1 MTLKEQKC
9 VEDSI
14 LQLLDLLTP
23 GEKAVLYKTLHA
35 QGLRLSHC
43 DMIIRKAPPPVY
55 PRTKQEA
62 APQAHLPRGLPPSR
76 LFP

>member
-1 MTLKEQKC
+1 MTLEEQKY

-14 LQLLDLLTP
+14 LQLLDLLTS

-35 QGLRLSHC
+35 QGLRLNHC
-43 DMIIRKAPPPVY
+43 DTIIRKAPPPVF
-55 PRTKQEA
+55 PRTKQEST
-62 APQAHLPRGLPPSR
+62 PQTHLPRGLPSSR